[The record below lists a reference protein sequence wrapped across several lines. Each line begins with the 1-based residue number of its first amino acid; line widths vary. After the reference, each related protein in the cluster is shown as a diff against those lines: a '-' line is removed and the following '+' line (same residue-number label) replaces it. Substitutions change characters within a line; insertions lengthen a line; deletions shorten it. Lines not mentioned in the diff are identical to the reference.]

1 LPNDCHVTRQRGSAC
16 LEALPEFC
24 AAKVASCPKG
34 SPWWEGGA
42 GFDRREILDR
52 EGESLHPCP
61 EFCAAKVAG
70 CRELTFDEFLWA
82 AKRYIGA
89 MSTLLVKHA
98 QVLATMDDQRREI
111 ADGGLFIEDGF
122 IKQVGTT
129 AALPD
134 TADKVLDLSGHLILP
149 GFINTH
155 HHFFQTLTRAVPGAQ
170 DAGLF
175 DWLRTLY
182 PIWARMT
189 AEHIEVSTKLAL
201 AELALSGCTTAFDHL
216 YLFPND
222 SRLDD
227 EIEAAKTIGLRLHAS
242 RGSMSLGESDG
253 GLPPDSVV
261 ETDAEILADTQRLI
275 ETYHDA
281 SAGSMTQ
288 VVVAPCSPFSVTTD
302 IMRNSAEMARAFGVS
317 MHTHLAETM
326 DEEEF
331 CISTYGRR
339 PIELMEDLNWMGDDV
354 WFAHSVFINDAEIGR
369 MADTRT
375 GVAHC
380 PSSNMRLAS
389 GIAPVRKYLAANVPT
404 GLGVDGSASNDGSH
418 LLGEARL
425 AMLLSRLDAAPNQ
438 SGGELMKARTAIE
451 IATRGGAE
459 VLNRPDL
466 GSLEQGK
473 AADFIA
479 VDLNRIEY
487 AGSLHDPVAAAM
499 LCAPVNVDFNYV
511 GGRAI
516 VANRELVTTELPPL
530 IERHNR
536 LASQLLDA

>member
-1 LPNDCHVTRQRGSAC
+1 
-16 LEALPEFC
+16 
-24 AAKVASCPKG
+24 
-34 SPWWEGGA
+34 
-42 GFDRREILDR
+42 
-52 EGESLHPCP
+52 
-61 EFCAAKVAG
+61 
-70 CRELTFDEFLWA
+70 
-82 AKRYIGA
+82 

-98 QVLATMDDQRREI
+98 QVLATMDDDRREI
-111 ADGGLFIEDGF
+111 ADGGLYAVDGF
-122 IKQVGTT
+122 IQQVGPSSE
-129 AALPD
+129 LPD
-134 TADKVLDLSGHLILP
+134 SADEVVDLTGHLVLP

-155 HHFFQTLTRAVPGAQ
+155 HHFYQTLTRAVPGAQ

-175 DWLRTLY
+175 TWLRTLY

-189 AEHIEVSTKLAL
+189 SEHIAISTKLAL

-227 EIEAAKTIGLRLHAS
+227 EIEAAKAIGLRLHAS

-261 ETDAEILADTQRLI
+261 ETESAILADSQRLI
-275 ETYHDA
+275 ETYHDG
-281 SAGSMTQ
+281 SPGSMTQ

-302 IMRNSAEMARAFGVS
+302 IMKQSAELARSLGVT

-339 PIELMEDLNWMGDDV
+339 PVELMEDLDWMGDDV

-369 MADTRT
+369 MATAQT

-389 GIAPVRKYLAANVPT
+389 GIAPVRKYLGAGVPT

-418 LLGEARL
+418 LLGEARM
-425 AMLLSRLDAAPNQ
+425 AMLLARLDAAPNQ
-438 SGGELMKARTAIE
+438 SAGELMTARTAIE
-451 IATRGGAE
+451 IATRGGAA
-459 VLNRPDL
+459 VLRRHDL
-466 GSLEQGK
+466 GSLAEGK

-479 VDLNRIEY
+479 VDLGRLEY
-487 AGSLHDPVAAAM
+487 AGARHDPVAAVM
-499 LCAPVNVDFNYV
+499 FSAPVSVDFNYV
-511 GGRAI
+511 GGRP
-516 VANRELVTTELPPL
+516 VVTSRRLVTTELEPL
-530 IERHNR
+530 IERHNQ
-536 LASQLLDA
+536 LAGELLDA